1 MHHAINTI
9 IKRLQYESIS
19 GTAPHSAI
27 QSAIRSKSDSMNLV
41 LSGIQILDVFVL
53 RYKGQACN
61 VELTSPSN

>member
-19 GTAPHSAI
+19 WAALYSAI
-27 QSAIRSKSDSMNLV
+27 ESAIRSDSMNLV

-53 RYKGQACN
+53 RYKGQACKL
-61 VELTSPSN
+61 ELTSPSN